1 MQKNFNYLSFAY
13 WQIHKSVVLYR
24 SKVFDQRQIKLIG
37 GINMTELQQAYTL
50 AKAAYDAAFKA
61 EDWDLVDKLEDPYL
75 DLEFE
80 LVEWLKEEAA
90 KTGKIT
96 KEELNF
102 THEKGGLSVHERMVD
117 MALRYTA

>member
-1 MQKNFNYLSFAY
+1 
-13 WQIHKSVVLYR
+13 
-24 SKVFDQRQIKLIG
+24 
-37 GINMTELQQAYTL
+37 MTELQKAYTL